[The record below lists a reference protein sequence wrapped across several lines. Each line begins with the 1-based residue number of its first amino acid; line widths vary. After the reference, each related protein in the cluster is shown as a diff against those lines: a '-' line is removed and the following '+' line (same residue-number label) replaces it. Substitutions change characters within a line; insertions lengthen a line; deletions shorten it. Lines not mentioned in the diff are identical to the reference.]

1 MRIAGVEPAV
11 TRVPIVI
18 FSLDRPEYLERLC
31 RSLLAQRQVRPDPAR
46 VFLLQDGAVSPRT
59 GIRYGRPA
67 LMQRCVQVFRAAFPE
82 GGVLGAEEN
91 LGIADNIL
99 RGQRH
104 VFETLDEPLGYFFED
119 DLEPGPLYLAALEA
133 MRAATEPFARRV
145 AHFAAIGDHAKPRQ
159 AVDVGLVQLEYHWG
173 FGLRREAWRRIQ
185 AFLAPWWEEVRR
197 VDYRG
202 KNQLRL
208 LRIYRGWDV
217 AFHGV
222 GQDSATALACAS
234 LRLARLNTDVSFAR
248 YIGEHGENFT
258 PAVFRKQGFEAMQ
271 WAEAEAFSLQPLE
284 EEALRRIVS
293 WAREF
298 YGTFHRD
305 HLEPLIAR
313 MEAEQADPDRL
324 ATAEDIA
331 GLWLLM
337 LDRRVVPPHI
347 LQRHANRTTIRDLRR
362 EIVRMRP
369 FQRITGT

>member
-1 MRIAGVEPAV
+1 
-11 TRVPIVI
+11 
-18 FSLDRPEYLERLC
+18 
-31 RSLLAQRQVRPDPAR
+31 
-46 VFLLQDGAVSPRT
+46 
-59 GIRYGRPA
+59 
-67 LMQRCVQVFRAAFPE
+67 
-82 GGVLGAEEN
+82 
-91 LGIADNIL
+91 
-99 RGQRH
+99 
-104 VFETLDEPLGYFFED
+104 
-119 DLEPGPLYLAALEA
+119 
-133 MRAATEPFARRV
+133 
-145 AHFAAIGDHAKPRQ
+145 
-159 AVDVGLVQLEYHWG
+159 VQLEYHWG

-284 EEALRRIVS
+284 EEALQRIVS

-347 LQRHANRTTIRDLRR
+347 LQHHANRTTIRDLRR